1 MTDTMSQVREALREA
16 LLWLKSGVV
25 FISSREKMHPDGQ
38 ALYLDSIKKVE
49 AALAA
54 LSHPAPDVPGAEE
67 VEAIRKRNRRNL
79 EGVTIDNPPPIEVT
93 DVCDLLRLLDAAR
106 AELAAERAKVAER
119 LEADMFWDYYDPEQ
133 PYYSVEELIQ
143 EREYEGE
150 GIVQVQEAIRC
161 PDAAYIYRIVDDP
174 ETDDR
179 EIVLERLSD
188 ADHAHYRAA
197 MAVASGAREMWGVM
211 VDRLAAQMFAEN
223 PAPVPER
230 MHTCQWKN
238 LDWHYRKHHRSLA
251 HERLAAAL
259 KGSGHD

>member
-1 MTDTMSQVREALREA
+1 MRALADRLEAHTERMANRRTDLFPGEWNRISNDFLEAARLLR
-16 LLWLKSGVV
+16 
-25 FISSREKMHPDGQ
+25 
-38 ALYLDSIKKVE
+38 

-54 LSHPAPDVPGAEE
+54 PADGE
-67 VEAIRKRNRRNL
+67 VEAIRQRH
-79 EGVTIDNPPPIEVT
+79 EHCDFVVTKTEWNERASFQAHT
-93 DVCDLLRLLDAAR
+93 DRATLLRHVDRLS
-106 AELAAERAKVAER
+106 AELAKERER
-119 LEADMFWDYYDPEQ
+119 RVEADMFWDYYDPEQ

-161 PDAAYIYRIVDDP
+161 PDAAYIYRITNDP

-188 ADHAHYRAA
+188 ADHVHYRAA

-211 VDRLAAQMFAEN
+211 VDRLAAQLFKEN
-223 PAPVPER
+223 PAPLPER

-238 LDWHYRKHHRSLA
+238 LDWHYRAHHRSLA
-251 HERLAAAL
+251 HDRLAATL
-259 KGSGHD
+259 TKD

>member
-1 MTDTMSQVREALREA
+1 MSENQVREALEEAQDTLRDHFVSVTAEGKREWTLPA
-16 LLWLKSGVV
+16 MQTVDRAIDEAISLLT
-25 FISSREKMHPDGQ
+25 
-38 ALYLDSIKKVE
+38 
-49 AALAA
+49 
-54 LSHPAPDVPGAEE
+54 PAPDVPEE
-67 VEAIRKRNRRNL
+67 LEAIRARHEATAAARQYRERHEIL
-79 EGVTIDNPPPIEVT
+79 DIAIHAHT
-93 DVCDLLRLLDAAR
+93 DRATLLHLLDAAR
-106 AELAAERAKVAER
+106 EELREAEAKLVKR
-119 LEADMFWDYYDPEQ
+119 WEADMFWDYYDPEQ

-188 ADHAHYRAA
+188 DDHVHFRAA
-197 MAVASGAREMWGVM
+197 MSVASGARAMWDVM

-223 PAPVPER
+223 PAPLPER

-251 HERLAAAL
+251 HARLAAAL
-259 KGSGHD
+259 KEKP